1 MAALPTGTVTFLFT
15 DIESSTATLQRLGD
29 RRYAE
34 VLQEHRHL
42 LRAAFDEGHGQVVD
56 TQGDAFL
63 VVFSRA
69 RDAVGT
75 AVSAQRALTKHAW
88 PGGASLQVRMGLH
101 TGEPIEES
109 GTYVGLDVHRASRI
123 CSVGH
128 GGQILV
134 SQAVGILV
142 AHDLPHDV
150 SLRALG
156 THRLKDL
163 KEPEHILQVVHP
175 DLPADFPPLESLDAR
190 PNNLPIQLTSFIGRA
205 REIAEVKRLLGAA
218 RLVTLTGSGGAGK
231 TRLALQTAAD
241 VLDDYPDGVWL
252 SEFAPVADSALVPET
267 VAAALNVPEQPG
279 RKMTATLVDNL
290 RSKTLL
296 LVLDNCEHLLPACAD
311 LAVALL
317 RACPQVRILATSR
330 EGLGVP
336 GEILWRV
343 PSLSL
348 PEDVDHLRP
357 RDGLLLYEAVRLFV
371 DRAMAV
377 APGFAITQE
386 NALAVA
392 QVCRRLDG
400 IPLAI
405 ELAAARA
412 KVLAVEQIA
421 ARLDDRLRLLT
432 GSSRVVAPRH
442 QTLRAAIDWSYYLLS
457 EKERALLR
465 RLAAFAGGWTLEAA
479 ESVCAGG
486 SVEASSILDLL
497 ASLADKS
504 LVFVEM
510 QRGEAR
516 YRFLETVRQYAQDRL
531 LEASEG
537 AEIRTRHREWCL
549 RLAQRADPELRGPNQ
564 SVWLDRLETEH
575 DNMRAALEWGKAD
588 AAGAPAYVLLAGA
601 LFWFWYLR
609 GHWVEGRKW
618 LEAALV
624 RSEDVEPAARIRA
637 FEGTAMLA
645 RDQGDHAH
653 GDALA
658 AKGLALSREVG
669 DQHGVAWFLLTL
681 GISANAQSDRTRATT
696 LTEESLALCE
706 EVGDSWMSVIVLHT
720 LGHIALKQAE
730 YGRASAFFEKS
741 LSLSREVGD
750 KYLIA
755 MELRNLG
762 YVALTQGEYP
772 WAATLQKESLTL
784 CKDVGPRWLTEV
796 CLRDLALVACAA
808 GNYKQAARLFGA
820 AEASREFLERSMG
833 ERVLHDRGVASAK
846 AQLGDSTFAECWAE
860 GRAMTL
866 GQALESAL
874 AVEWK

>member
-1 MAALPTGTVTFLFT
+1 
-15 DIESSTATLQRLGD
+15 
-29 RRYAE
+29 
-34 VLQEHRHL
+34 
-42 LRAAFDEGHGQVVD
+42 
-56 TQGDAFL
+56 
-63 VVFSRA
+63 
-69 RDAVGT
+69 
-75 AVSAQRALTKHAW
+75 
-88 PGGASLQVRMGLH
+88 
-101 TGEPIEES
+101 
-109 GTYVGLDVHRASRI
+109 
-123 CSVGH
+123 
-128 GGQILV
+128 
-134 SQAVGILV
+134 
-142 AHDLPHDV
+142 
-150 SLRALG
+150 
-156 THRLKDL
+156 
-163 KEPEHILQVVHP
+163 
-175 DLPADFPPLESLDAR
+175 
-190 PNNLPIQLTSFIGRA
+190 
-205 REIAEVKRLLGAA
+205 
-218 RLVTLTGSGGAGK
+218 
-231 TRLALQTAAD
+231 
-241 VLDDYPDGVWL
+241 
-252 SEFAPVADSALVPET
+252 
-267 VAAALNVPEQPG
+267 
-279 RKMTATLVDNL
+279 
-290 RSKTLL
+290 
-296 LVLDNCEHLLPACAD
+296 
-311 LAVALL
+311 
-317 RACPQVRILATSR
+317 
-330 EGLGVP
+330 
-336 GEILWRV
+336 
-343 PSLSL
+343 
-348 PEDVDHLRP
+348 
-357 RDGLLLYEAVRLFV
+357 
-371 DRAMAV
+371 
-377 APGFAITQE
+377 
-386 NALAVA
+386 
-392 QVCRRLDG
+392 
-400 IPLAI
+400 
-405 ELAAARA
+405 
-412 KVLAVEQIA
+412 
-421 ARLDDRLRLLT
+421 
-432 GSSRVVAPRH
+432 
-442 QTLRAAIDWSYYLLS
+442 
-457 EKERALLR
+457 
-465 RLAAFAGGWTLEAA
+465 
-479 ESVCAGG
+479 
-486 SVEASSILDLL
+486 
-497 ASLADKS
+497 
-504 LVFVEM
+504 
-510 QRGEAR
+510 
-516 YRFLETVRQYAQDRL
+516 
-531 LEASEG
+531 
-537 AEIRTRHREWCL
+537 
-549 RLAQRADPELRGPNQ
+549 
-564 SVWLDRLETEH
+564 
-575 DNMRAALEWGKAD
+575 MRAALEWGKAD

-833 ERVLHDRGVASAK
+833 ERALHDRGVASAK